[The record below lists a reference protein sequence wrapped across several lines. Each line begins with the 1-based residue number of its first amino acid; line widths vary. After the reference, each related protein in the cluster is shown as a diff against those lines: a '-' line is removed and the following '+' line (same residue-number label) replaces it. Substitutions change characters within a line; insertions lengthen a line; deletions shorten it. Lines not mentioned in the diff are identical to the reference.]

1 VLYGN
6 AVRPVAP
13 EPRSPLNPLRLNREL
28 TIVSSFINPYT
39 FTRSVRL
46 LGQKR
51 VVMDDIITDIVPL
64 EEIGRVFTDP
74 AFRKRGKVLIRM
86 GD

>member
-1 VLYGN
+1 
-6 AVRPVAP
+6 
-13 EPRSPLNPLRLNREL
+13 
-28 TIVSSFINPYT
+28 
-39 FTRSVRL
+39 
-46 LGQKR
+46 
-51 VVMDDIITDIVPL
+51 MDDIITDIVPL